1 MHIFIKLLRQR
12 LLHLNMLLLHRREW
26 RRMSLVTVVWNNTQ
40 TMNWL
45 SKQDLQRTNQRRA
58 ANRAQNYSSVS
69 SRCGHSTCCIF
80 PFVITLCILPGGRL
94 ATGFP
99 ATARTLVGTLTSW
112 RKTNIMTNV
121 RKVQWLD
128 QGGGRVAFFECG
140 RYDSIIIV
148 ISQKITELLW
158 LTRLLWNVSAV
169 SHRAP
174 SAIDRI
180 TQIISNAAVL
190 SKVTLTR
197 DSSHSSAQST
207 SDDDSLKTRSGSTL
221 RFSFLYGRYTST
233 NQWATSAICQPV
245 NYTTIFNTQITFL
258 RQCAWLPAA
267 GTHGCY
273 LLSLQLAW
281 QEAADQSQRSP
292 LIWPRRLATTWYASS
307 VSRHFSRQLPNI
319 WPATGNTYCSG
330 L

>member
-112 RKTNIMTNV
+112 RKINIMTNV

-128 QGGGRVAFFECG
+128 QGGDEWHFLNAVAMTLLLLLFHRKSLNCFG
-140 RYDSIIIV
+140 
-148 ISQKITELLW
+148 SQGFYEM
-158 LTRLLWNVSAV
+158 S
-169 SHRAP
+169 
-174 SAIDRI
+174 
-180 TQIISNAAVL
+180 Q
-190 SKVTLTR
+190 
-197 DSSHSSAQST
+197 
-207 SDDDSLKTRSGSTL
+207 
-221 RFSFLYGRYTST
+221 LYHTG
-233 NQWATSAICQPV
+233 
-245 NYTTIFNTQITFL
+245 
-258 RQCAWLPAA
+258 
-267 GTHGCY
+267 HH
-273 LLSLQLAW
+273 
-281 QEAADQSQRSP
+281 
-292 LIWPRRLATTWYASS
+292 RRL
-307 VSRHFSRQLPNI
+307 I
-319 WPATGNTYCSG
+319 E
-330 L
+330 